1 MEGIALSALLGALT
15 AGAGAWVVWGRKVMT
30 KEEHADV
37 CKLTQVPVVQKF
49 GFLQQSQERTEKKVD
64 KVADKV
70 DKVLGVLH
78 KMNGGEP

>member
-30 KEEHADV
+30 KEDHKEV
-37 CKLTQVPVVQKF
+37 CEMVQVPVQQ
-49 GFLQQSQERTEKKVD
+49 GFEFLKDGQRKTD
-64 KVADKV
+64 KAVADVRDRV
-70 DKVLGVLH
+70 DKVLNVLH